1 MKIGEEIKR
10 LRIKRGL
17 TQKQLGEM
25 CGMADSAIRKY
36 ESGKVKPKIEAI
48 KKLASALQVDPYSL
62 ADFDAATEMLEEH
75 INSVEEEKRKTP
87 AREEPEL
94 SEDEVMLLSAF
105 RSLTEDQ
112 KRFVL
117 RQLRAAAQDPGDQGG
132 A

>member
-1 MKIGEEIKR
+1 MKIGDEIKR

-62 ADFDAATEMLEEH
+62 TDFDTATEILEEH
-75 INSVEEEKRKTP
+75 INNVEEEKEKAP

-94 SEDEVMLLSAF
+94 SEDEAMLLSAF

-117 RQLRAAAQDPGDQGG
+117 RQLQAAAQDPGDPG
-132 A
+132 AV